1 MCVLQ
6 IRGRCVDLDGTQRS
20 APRARLPGRAVPCRA
35 AVGRMS
41 SVCRVGVVVVEAV
54 GRQAG
59 RMNETRVADLR
70 RERGWT
76 QDRLAEA
83 SGITVRTVQRLEAG
97 NDASLETLS
106 LVAKALEVPV
116 RHLFGAVGEGDFG
129 RTVSALDD
137 RAERQQ
143 ERRDAVTDGYRS
155 LYTGVGIVWTLL
167 VVAGIA
173 THVLPG
179 VAALLIGAYWAG
191 GALLSRF
198 LFRVVVGPRLDRAY
212 PLSRDRTSDE
222 DGARTRARGR

>member
-1 MCVLQ
+1 
-6 IRGRCVDLDGTQRS
+6 
-20 APRARLPGRAVPCRA
+20 
-35 AVGRMS
+35 
-41 SVCRVGVVVVEAV
+41 
-54 GRQAG
+54 
-59 RMNETRVADLR
+59 MNETRVADLR

-116 RHLFGAVGEGDFG
+116 RDLFAAVGQDDFG

-143 ERRDAVTDGYRS
+143 ERRDAVTDGFRS
-155 LYTGVGIVWTLL
+155 LYYGVGVVWTLL

-173 THVLPG
+173 TRVLPG

-191 GALLSRF
+191 GALLSEF
-198 LFRVVVGPRLDRAY
+198 LLRVVVGPRLDRAY
-212 PLSRDRTSDE
+212 PLSRDRSLE
-222 DGARTRARGR
+222 ERAVRRGRRRPV

>member
-1 MCVLQ
+1 
-6 IRGRCVDLDGTQRS
+6 
-20 APRARLPGRAVPCRA
+20 
-35 AVGRMS
+35 
-41 SVCRVGVVVVEAV
+41 
-54 GRQAG
+54 
-59 RMNETRVADLR
+59 MNETRVADLR

-116 RHLFGAVGEGDFG
+116 RDLFGAVGAGEFS

-143 ERRDAVTDGYRS
+143 ERRDQAVDGFRS
-155 LYTGVGIVWTLL
+155 LYTGVGVIWTLL

-173 THVLPG
+173 TDVLPG
-179 VAALLIGAYWAG
+179 AGALLIGAYWAG

-198 LFRVVVGPRLDRAY
+198 LLRVVVGPRLDRAY
-212 PLSRDRTSDE
+212 PLSRDRSSE
-222 DGARTRARGR
+222 LRGARRERRAS

>member
-1 MCVLQ
+1 MDPVQ
-6 IRGRCVDLDGTQRS
+6 GASAGSDLPP
-20 APRARLPGRAVPCRA
+20 AARRER
-35 AVGRMS
+35 
-41 SVCRVGVVVVEAV
+41 CRVAVARVSGTCRVRVVVRVAS
-54 GRQAG
+54 GDQAG

-116 RHLFGAVGEGDFG
+116 RDLFGAVGADDFG

-143 ERRDAVTDGYRS
+143 EKRDQAVDGYRS
-155 LYTGVGIVWTLL
+155 LYSGVGIIWTLL

-179 VAALLIGAYWAG
+179 PAALLIGAYWAG
-191 GALLSRF
+191 GALLCGF
-198 LFRVVVGPRLDRAY
+198 VFRVVVGPRLDRAY
-212 PLSRDRTSDE
+212 PLSRDRSLDE
-222 DGARTRARGR
+222 DGVRRGRRRPV

>member
-1 MCVLQ
+1 
-6 IRGRCVDLDGTQRS
+6 
-20 APRARLPGRAVPCRA
+20 
-35 AVGRMS
+35 
-41 SVCRVGVVVVEAV
+41 
-54 GRQAG
+54 
-59 RMNETRVADLR
+59 MNETRVADLR

-116 RHLFGAVGEGDFG
+116 RDLFGAVGGDDFG

-143 ERRDAVTDGYRS
+143 EKRDRAVDGYRS
-155 LYTGVGIVWTLL
+155 LYSGVGIVWTLL

-198 LFRVVVGPRLDRAY
+198 LLRVVLGPRLDRAY
-212 PLSRDRTSDE
+212 PLSRDRSLDE
-222 DGARTRARGR
+222 DAVRRGRRRPV

>member
-1 MCVLQ
+1 
-6 IRGRCVDLDGTQRS
+6 
-20 APRARLPGRAVPCRA
+20 
-35 AVGRMS
+35 
-41 SVCRVGVVVVEAV
+41 
-54 GRQAG
+54 
-59 RMNETRVADLR
+59 MNETRVAELR

-116 RHLFGAVGEGDFG
+116 RDLFGTVGEDGFG

-143 ERRDAVTDGYRS
+143 ERRDAMTEAFRS
-155 LYTGVGIVWTLL
+155 LYSGVGIVWTLL
-167 VVAGIA
+167 VVLGIA
-173 THVLPG
+173 TRVLPG

-191 GALLSRF
+191 GALLSGF
-198 LFRVVVGPRLDRAY
+198 LLRVVVGPRLDRAY
-212 PLSRDRTSDE
+212 PLSRDRSPE
-222 DGARTRARGR
+222 ERAVRRGRRRPV

>member
-1 MCVLQ
+1 
-6 IRGRCVDLDGTQRS
+6 
-20 APRARLPGRAVPCRA
+20 
-35 AVGRMS
+35 
-41 SVCRVGVVVVEAV
+41 
-54 GRQAG
+54 
-59 RMNETRVADLR
+59 MNETRIVELR

-116 RHLFGAVGEGDFG
+116 RDLFAVVGEGDFG

-143 ERRDAVTDGYRS
+143 ERRDAVTDGFRS
-155 LYTGVGIVWTLL
+155 LYHGVGVVWTLL

-173 THVLPG
+173 TRVLPG
-179 VAALLIGAYWAG
+179 VGALLIAAYWAG
-191 GALLSRF
+191 GALLSGF
-198 LFRVVVGPRLDRAY
+198 LLRVVVGPRLDRAY
-212 PLSRDRTSDE
+212 PLSRDRSSDE
-222 DGARTRARGR
+222 QAVTRGRRRPR

>member
-1 MCVLQ
+1 
-6 IRGRCVDLDGTQRS
+6 
-20 APRARLPGRAVPCRA
+20 
-35 AVGRMS
+35 
-41 SVCRVGVVVVEAV
+41 
-54 GRQAG
+54 
-59 RMNETRVADLR
+59 MNETRVADLR

-116 RHLFGAVGEGDFG
+116 RDLFATVDDGDFG

-143 ERRDAVTDGYRS
+143 ERRDATVDGYRS
-155 LYTGVGIVWTLL
+155 LYSGVGIVWTLL

-198 LFRVVVGPRLDRAY
+198 ILRVVVGPRLDRAY
-212 PLSRDRTSDE
+212 PLSRDRTLDE
-222 DGARTRARGR
+222 QAVRRGRRRPS